1 MAEAVRHDKTAR
13 QLRLLSDALDS
24 GRLGPVRRLINTL
37 APAEIGNLLESLPPA
52 KRVVVWGLVD
62 PEDDGEVL
70 VHVGDEV
77 RESLLAD
84 MDADEIIAAVED
96 LDIDDLA
103 DLVEDLPDT
112 VIDEVLKSMDRE
124 NRERLEQVLS
134 YPEDTAGRLMNPDV
148 VTVRAD
154 VNVDVVLRYLR
165 LRGELPDHTDH
176 LFVVSRRHQ
185 YLGRL
190 SLASLVTHEDSTPI
204 NRLIDDEQPA
214 IDVEE
219 SAEEVARQF
228 SDHDWVSAPVVD
240 DNNILLGR
248 ITIDD
253 VVDIIR
259 EQAEHQA
266 LGAAGLDEDED
277 LFSPVKRAVRGRVVW
292 LGINLCTAFLAA
304 TVIGQYELTLQK
316 IVALAVLMPIVAGIG
331 GNAAVQ
337 VLTLMV
343 RGLALGQV
351 GPSNAKILLW
361 KEIRVALINGI
372 LIGGIVGVI
381 AYFWF
386 RSPLLSLVIT
396 MALIINFCAAATA
409 GVLLPLLLKR
419 MNIDPAVAG
428 TVVVTAVTDVMGFFS
443 FLGLATLILMHLGRC
458 YATPGQGGRLERRAR
473 LWLHRTAANLG
484 GRWQDLLPHPRLP
497 AARPATGARRTGQVH
512 CPPPGRRALAR
523 HTGDAGCTAIT
534 ELKTPCTK
542 TSKASQ
548 SLHRSQRSDAYG
560 AGAGLRRAAGTG
572 DSTRATP
579 V

>member
-24 GRLGPVRRLINTL
+24 GRLGPVRRLVNTL
-37 APAEIGNLLESLPPA
+37 APAEIGNLLESLPPG
-52 KRVVVWGLVD
+52 KREVVWGLVD

-70 VHVGDEV
+70 VHVGEEV

-84 MDADEIIAAVED
+84 MDPDEIIAAVED

-134 YPEDTAGRLMNPDV
+134 YPEDSAGRLMNPDV

-190 SLASLVTHEDSTPI
+190 SLAALVTHEDNTPI

-214 IDVEE
+214 IDVGE
-219 SAEEVARQF
+219 SADEVARQF

-259 EQAEHQA
+259 SQAEHQA
-266 LGAAGLDEDED
+266 LGAAGLDEEED
-277 LFSPVKRAVRGRVVW
+277 LFSPIKRAVRGRVVW

-304 TVIGQYELTLQK
+304 SVIGQFELTLQK
-316 IVALAVLMPIVAGIG
+316 VVALAVLMPIVAGVG

-343 RGLALGQV
+343 RGIALGQV
-351 GPSNAKILLW
+351 GQSNARILLW
-361 KEIRVALINGI
+361 KESRVALINGT
-372 LIGGIVGVI
+372 LIGTVVGII
-381 AYFWF
+381 AYLWF
-386 RSPLLSLVIT
+386 HSFLLSLVIT
-396 MALIINFCAAATA
+396 LALIINFCAAALA

-419 MNIDPAVAG
+419 MNVDPAVAG

-443 FLGLATLILMHLGRC
+443 FLGLATLIL
-458 YATPGQGGRLERRAR
+458 
-473 LWLHRTAANLG
+473 LH
-484 GRWQDLLPHPRLP
+484 
-497 AARPATGARRTGQVH
+497 
-512 CPPPGRRALAR
+512 
-523 HTGDAGCTAIT
+523 
-534 ELKTPCTK
+534 
-542 TSKASQ
+542 
-548 SLHRSQRSDAYG
+548 
-560 AGAGLRRAAGTG
+560 
-572 DSTRATP
+572 
-579 V
+579 

>member
-24 GRLGPVRRLINTL
+24 GRLGPVRRLVNTL
-37 APAEIGNLLESLPPA
+37 APAEIGNLLESLPPG
-52 KRVVVWGLVD
+52 KREVVWGLVD
-62 PEDDGEVL
+62 AEDDGEVL

-77 RESLLAD
+77 RESLLAE
-84 MDADEIIAAVED
+84 MDPDEIVAAVED

-190 SLASLVTHEDSTPI
+190 SLASLVTHDDSTPI

-214 IDVEE
+214 IAVED
-219 SAEEVARQF
+219 SADAVARQF
-228 SDHDWVSAPVVD
+228 TDHDWISAPVVD

-277 LFSPVKRAVRGRVVW
+277 LFSPVARAFRRRLTW
-292 LGINLCTAFLAA
+292 LGINLGTAFLASSVVGRFEG
-304 TVIGQYELTLQK
+304 TIEK
-316 IVALAVLMPIVAGIG
+316 IVALAVLMPIVAGMG
-331 GNAAVQ
+331 GNAGTQ
-337 VLTLMV
+337 VLALMV

-351 GPSNAKILLW
+351 GASNVRVLLW
-361 KEIRVALINGI
+361 KELRVALMNG
-372 LIGGIVGVI
+372 LSLGLVLGVI
-381 AYFWF
+381 VFLWF
-386 RSPLLSLVIT
+386 QDLPLSLVIGS
-396 MALIINFCAAATA
+396 ALTINLLSAATA
-409 GVLLPLLLKR
+409 GVLVPLTLKR
-419 MNIDPAVAG
+419 LGFDPALAG
-428 TVVVTAVTDVMGFFS
+428 GVILTTVTDVMGFLS
-443 FLGLATLILMHLGRC
+443 FLGLATAVL
-458 YATPGQGGRLERRAR
+458 
-473 LWLHRTAANLG
+473 LH
-484 GRWQDLLPHPRLP
+484 
-497 AARPATGARRTGQVH
+497 
-512 CPPPGRRALAR
+512 
-523 HTGDAGCTAIT
+523 
-534 ELKTPCTK
+534 
-542 TSKASQ
+542 
-548 SLHRSQRSDAYG
+548 
-560 AGAGLRRAAGTG
+560 
-572 DSTRATP
+572 
-579 V
+579 

>member
-24 GRLGPVRRLINTL
+24 GRLGPVRRLVNTL
-37 APAEIGNLLESLPPA
+37 APAEIGNLLESLPPG
-52 KRVVVWGLVD
+52 KREVVWGLVD

-84 MDADEIIAAVED
+84 MDPDEIIAAVED

-190 SLASLVTHEDSTPI
+190 SLASLVTHEDNTPI

-214 IDVEE
+214 IDVGEN
-219 SAEEVARQF
+219 ADEVARQF

-259 EQAEHQA
+259 SQAEHQA
-266 LGAAGLDEDED
+266 LGAAGLDEEED
-277 LFSPVKRAVRGRVVW
+277 LFSPIKRAVRGRVVW

-304 TVIGQYELTLQK
+304 TVIGQFELTLQK
-316 IVALAVLMPIVAGIG
+316 VVALAVLMPIVAGVG

-343 RGLALGQV
+343 RGIALGQV
-351 GPSNAKILLW
+351 GQSNARILLW
-361 KEIRVALINGI
+361 KESRVALINGTM
-372 LIGGIVGVI
+372 IGTVVGII
-381 AYFWF
+381 AFVWF
-386 RSPLLSLVIT
+386 RSFLLSLVIAL
-396 MALIINFCAAATA
+396 ALIINFCAAALA
-409 GVLLPLLLKR
+409 GVLLPLMLKR

-428 TVVVTAVTDVMGFFS
+428 TVVVTAVTDVIGFFS
-443 FLGLATLILMHLGRC
+443 FLGLATLIL
-458 YATPGQGGRLERRAR
+458 
-473 LWLHRTAANLG
+473 LH
-484 GRWQDLLPHPRLP
+484 
-497 AARPATGARRTGQVH
+497 
-512 CPPPGRRALAR
+512 
-523 HTGDAGCTAIT
+523 
-534 ELKTPCTK
+534 
-542 TSKASQ
+542 
-548 SLHRSQRSDAYG
+548 
-560 AGAGLRRAAGTG
+560 
-572 DSTRATP
+572 
-579 V
+579 

>member
-24 GRLGPVRRLINTL
+24 GRLGPVRRLVNTL
-37 APAEIGNLLESLPPA
+37 APAEIGNLLESLPPG
-52 KRVVVWGLVD
+52 KREVVWGLVD

-84 MDADEIIAAVED
+84 MDPDEIIAAVED

-134 YPEDTAGRLMNPDV
+134 YPEDSAGRLMNPDV

-190 SLASLVTHEDSTPI
+190 SLAALVTHEYTTPI

-214 IDVEE
+214 IDVGE
-219 SAEEVARQF
+219 SADEVARQF

-259 EQAEHQA
+259 SQAEHQA
-266 LGAAGLDEDED
+266 LGAAGLDEEED
-277 LFSPVKRAVRGRVVW
+277 LFSPIKRAVRGRVVW

-304 TVIGQYELTLQK
+304 SVIGQFELTLQK
-316 IVALAVLMPIVAGIG
+316 VVALAVLMPIVAGVG

-343 RGLALGQV
+343 RGIALGQV

-361 KEIRVALINGI
+361 KELRVAMINGT
-372 LIGGIVGVI
+372 LIGLLVGLI
-381 AYFWF
+381 AFVWF
-386 RSPLLSLVIT
+386 HSWLLSIVIT
-396 MALIINFCAAATA
+396 LALMINFCAAALA
-409 GVLLPLLLKR
+409 GVLLPLMLKR
-419 MNIDPAVAG
+419 MNVDPAVAG

-443 FLGLATLILMHLGRC
+443 FLGLATLIL
-458 YATPGQGGRLERRAR
+458 
-473 LWLHRTAANLG
+473 LH
-484 GRWQDLLPHPRLP
+484 
-497 AARPATGARRTGQVH
+497 
-512 CPPPGRRALAR
+512 
-523 HTGDAGCTAIT
+523 
-534 ELKTPCTK
+534 
-542 TSKASQ
+542 
-548 SLHRSQRSDAYG
+548 
-560 AGAGLRRAAGTG
+560 
-572 DSTRATP
+572 
-579 V
+579 

>member
-24 GRLGPVRRLINTL
+24 GRLGPVRRLVNTL
-37 APAEIGNLLESLPPA
+37 APAEIGNLLESLPPG
-52 KRVVVWGLVD
+52 KREIVWGLVD

-70 VHVGDEV
+70 VHVGEEV

-84 MDADEIIAAVED
+84 MDPDEIIAAVED

-134 YPEDTAGRLMNPDV
+134 YPEDSAGRLMNPDV

-190 SLASLVTHEDSTPI
+190 SLAALVTREDNTPI

-214 IDVEE
+214 IDVGE
-219 SAEEVARQF
+219 SADEVARQF

-259 EQAEHQA
+259 SQAEHQA
-266 LGAAGLDEDED
+266 LGAAGLDEEED
-277 LFSPVKRAVRGRVVW
+277 LFSPIKRAVRGRVVW

-304 TVIGQYELTLQK
+304 SVIGQFELTLQK
-316 IVALAVLMPIVAGIG
+316 VVALAVLMPIVAGVG

-343 RGLALGQV
+343 RGIALGQV
-351 GPSNAKILLW
+351 GQSNARILLW
-361 KEIRVALINGI
+361 KESRVALINGT
-372 LIGGIVGVI
+372 LIGTVVGII
-381 AYFWF
+381 AYLWF
-386 RSPLLSLVIT
+386 HSFLLSLVIT
-396 MALIINFCAAATA
+396 MALIINFCAAALA

-419 MNIDPAVAG
+419 MNVDPAVAG

-443 FLGLATLILMHLGRC
+443 FLGLASLIL
-458 YATPGQGGRLERRAR
+458 
-473 LWLHRTAANLG
+473 LH
-484 GRWQDLLPHPRLP
+484 
-497 AARPATGARRTGQVH
+497 
-512 CPPPGRRALAR
+512 
-523 HTGDAGCTAIT
+523 
-534 ELKTPCTK
+534 
-542 TSKASQ
+542 
-548 SLHRSQRSDAYG
+548 
-560 AGAGLRRAAGTG
+560 
-572 DSTRATP
+572 
-579 V
+579 

>member
-24 GRLGPVRRLINTL
+24 GRLGPVRRLVNTL
-37 APAEIGNLLESLPPA
+37 SPAEIGNLLESLPPG
-52 KRVVVWGLVD
+52 KREIVWGLVD

-70 VHVGDEV
+70 VHVGEEV

-84 MDADEIIAAVED
+84 MDPDEIIAAVED

-134 YPEDTAGRLMNPDV
+134 YPEDSAGRLMNPDV

-190 SLASLVTHEDSTPI
+190 SLAALVTHEDNTPI

-214 IDVEE
+214 IDVGE
-219 SAEEVARQF
+219 SADEVARQF

-259 EQAEHQA
+259 SQAEHQA
-266 LGAAGLDEDED
+266 LGAAGLDEEED
-277 LFSPVKRAVRGRVVW
+277 LFSPIKRAVRGRVVW

-304 TVIGQYELTLQK
+304 SVIGQFELTLQK
-316 IVALAVLMPIVAGIG
+316 VVALAVLMPIVAGVG

-343 RGLALGQV
+343 RGIALGQV
-351 GPSNAKILLW
+351 GQSNARILLW
-361 KEIRVALINGI
+361 KESRVALINGT
-372 LIGGIVGVI
+372 LIGTVVGII
-381 AYFWF
+381 AYLWF
-386 RSPLLSLVIT
+386 HSFLLSLVIT
-396 MALIINFCAAATA
+396 MALIINFCAAALA

-419 MNIDPAVAG
+419 MNVDPAVAG

-443 FLGLATLILMHLGRC
+443 FLGLATLIL
-458 YATPGQGGRLERRAR
+458 
-473 LWLHRTAANLG
+473 LH
-484 GRWQDLLPHPRLP
+484 
-497 AARPATGARRTGQVH
+497 
-512 CPPPGRRALAR
+512 
-523 HTGDAGCTAIT
+523 
-534 ELKTPCTK
+534 
-542 TSKASQ
+542 
-548 SLHRSQRSDAYG
+548 
-560 AGAGLRRAAGTG
+560 
-572 DSTRATP
+572 
-579 V
+579 